1 MAHEI
6 PGFSC
11 RHWWQMID
19 GRWVAFVECDK
30 DYAHRDDLKGPVII
44 NNKRY
49 TCMGVEFSLRND
61 RFGQQHSKGES
72 IGLVIE
78 GPI

>member
-1 MAHEI
+1 MN
-6 PGFSC
+6 
-11 RHWWQMID
+11 D
-19 GRWVAFVECDK
+19 GRWVAFVE
-30 DYAHRDDLKGPVII
+30 RQRLRPPRRPERPVII

>member
-1 MAHEI
+1 
-6 PGFSC
+6 
-11 RHWWQMID
+11 
-19 GRWVAFVECDK
+19 
-30 DYAHRDDLKGPVII
+30 VII